1 MDWLTFTAEV
11 IKALAWPVTVA
22 LILYF
27 LRRPLFRLVPLLTR
41 FRFMDFELDFGR
53 QVQELADDLQKEIPV
68 APEAMPSQEQL
79 KEHFAR
85 LAPLSP
91 RAVVLEAWLELE
103 EAAIQAG
110 KRHDLKLTSRELH
123 SPILLG
129 YTLAQAGILDDAKQ
143 EIYHRLRN
151 LRNAAAH
158 ASDFSFDPTSAIEYA
173 DAAIRLAEYIRSA

>member
-1 MDWLTFTAEV
+1 MDWLTFAAEV

-22 LILYF
+22 VILYF
-27 LRRPLFRLVPLLTR
+27 LRGPLFQLVPMLQR
-41 FRFMDFELDFGR
+41 FRFMEFELDFGQ
-53 QVQELADDLQKEIPV
+53 QVQELANDLQKEIPPL
-68 APEAMPSQEQL
+68 PERESNRELLQ
-79 KEHFAR
+79 EHFAK

-91 RAVVLEAWLELE
+91 RAVVLEAWLQLE

-110 KRHDLKLTSRELH
+110 KRRDLKLTSRELR

-129 YTLAQAGILDDAKQ
+129 HYLAQAGILDDSKQ

-158 ASDFSFDPTSAIEYA
+158 ASDFSFDPKSAIEYA
-173 DAAIRLAEYIRSA
+173 DLAVRLAEYIRSA